1 LANNAIKALG
11 ELAIRCEDLPKM
23 TAFYRDVVGLDVYRD
38 DVEGVVFLE
47 IAPALEGHPQLI
59 ALFDRPIPPGQE
71 RGRLDHFAFAIDLTD
86 YDAEKG
92 RLEAAGVNVFVRT
105 IDGFGWRSIF
115 FPDPEGN
122 VVEFVAHD
130 PTVP

>member
-1 LANNAIKALG
+1 LANKAIKALG
-11 ELAIRCEDLPKM
+11 ELAIRCEDLPTM
-23 TAFYRDVVGLDVYRD
+23 VAFYRDVVGLDVYRD

-71 RGRLDHFAFAIDLTD
+71 RGRLDHFAFAIDLSD
-86 YDAEKG
+86 YERERQ
-92 RLEAAGVNVFVRT
+92 RLEAAGLNVFIRS
-105 IDGFGWRSIF
+105 IEGFHWRSIF

-122 VVEFVAHD
+122 VVEFVAYD
-130 PTVP
+130 PGVP